1 MDDTLYKLI
10 NIYAE
15 NTTTFERFWKRMPI
29 YSVRKLKKYQV
40 ASIKK
45 KKQQH
50 NNNRCNKNLIYT
62 IAKEFSTNSK

>member
-1 MDDTLYKLI
+1 
-10 NIYAE
+10 
-15 NTTTFERFWKRMPI
+15 MPI